1 MADELDRREDRELDI
16 IHRQMEQTRAN
27 LGDKLEK
34 LESHVVG
41 TVTAATETV
50 SDAVQ
55 GVKDVVGTV
64 TESVAAVSTTVTETA
79 SAVSD
84 TVSGT
89 VSALT
94 DTVSGTVA
102 NVADTLNI
110 AKQVEAHPWG
120 AVGAAVGIGF
130 LGSLLLGSSEKK
142 AQPSSSSGSSG
153 SWLPSATA
161 TGAPSS
167 SFTAPAMSSSV
178 ASTASSSWLGQGSPV
193 GQLLNQATE
202 GVTEL
207 ALNSVMGV
215 VRELTASLPENFR
228 EPANQFVDSMATD
241 LGVPRKV
248 LADNPPIQPSS
259 QESAAKGAPQQSRQP
274 DNPAL
279 ARSRASLSA

>member
-1 MADELDRREDRELDI
+1 VADELDRREVRELEMI
-16 IHRQMEQTRAN
+16 QRQMEQTRAN

-64 TESVAAVSTTVTETA
+64 TESVAAVSTTVTDTA
-79 SAVSD
+79 AAVSE
-84 TVSGT
+84 
-89 VSALT
+89 
-94 DTVSGTVA
+94 TVSGTVA
-102 NVADTLNI
+102 SVADSLNI
-110 AKQVEAHPWG
+110 AKHIEAHPWG
-120 AVGAAVGIGF
+120 AVGAAVGLGF
-130 LGSLLLGSSEKK
+130 LGSLLLGSSEKRE
-142 AQPSSSSGSSG
+142 QPSSSASSSG
-153 SWLPSATA
+153 SWLPSAPA
-161 TGAPSS
+161 QGAPS
-167 SFTAPAMSSSV
+167 TPSV
-178 ASTASSSWLGQGSPV
+178 ASVASVASMASAASSWLSKDSPV

-215 VRELTASLPENFR
+215 VRELTASLPDSFR
-228 EPANQFVDSMATD
+228 DPANQFVDSMATD

-248 LADNPPIQPSS
+248 LTDNPPIQPSS
-259 QESAAKGAPQQSRQP
+259 QPNAANGAPQQSRQS
-274 DNPAL
+274 DNPAM